1 VALEVRRFLAGG
13 DRRFGVPDLE
23 HIQSVTLSDV
33 ENWVGPAIRRD
44 PLELSMVGDLDPDA
58 VVDLAARY
66 LGALERADA
75 PAHPRRP
82 GAPDFPRGKE
92 LTVRVDTR
100 IPKGLVQ
107 MAYPTDDIRDIG
119 QTRRLAT
126 LANVFSDRLREELRE
141 RLGATYSPYAFNDPS
156 RTYDGYGLM
165 QAVVSIDPEDADTV
179 TGAIRKI
186 IADLNQNGV
195 TAEELE
201 RALKPTINGIRDMR
215 RKNGYWLN
223 TVLTGS
229 REYPEQLEWAQTIE
243 ADYRS
248 ITAEEVSRLAAVFL
262 KNEAAAEVVI
272 RPDPAVAEAAAAAG
286 AGG

>member
-1 VALEVRRFLAGG
+1 VL
-13 DRRFGVPDLE
+13 
-23 HIQSVTLSDV
+23 
-33 ENWVGPAIRRD
+33 
-44 PLELSMVGDLDPDA
+44 
-58 VVDLAARY
+58 
-66 LGALERADA
+66 
-75 PAHPRRP
+75 
-82 GAPDFPRGKE
+82 
-92 LTVRVDTR
+92 
-100 IPKGLVQ
+100 
-107 MAYPTDDIRDIG
+107 
-119 QTRRLAT
+119 
-126 LANVFSDRLREELRE
+126 
-141 RLGATYSPYAFNDPS
+141 
-156 RTYDGYGLM
+156 
-165 QAVVSIDPEDADTV
+165 QAVVSIDPEDAGTV

-186 IADLNQNGV
+186 IADLNENGV
-195 TAEELE
+195 TADELE

-248 ITAEEVSRLAAVFL
+248 ITAEEVSRLAGVFL

>member
-1 VALEVRRFLAGG
+1 
-13 DRRFGVPDLE
+13 
-23 HIQSVTLSDV
+23 

-44 PLELSMVGDLDPDA
+44 PLELSIVGDLDPDA

-66 LGALERADA
+66 LGGLERADA
-75 PAHPRRP
+75 PARSRRP
-82 GAPDFPRGKE
+82 GAPDFPRGEK

-107 MAYPTDDIRDIG
+107 MAFPTDDIWDIG

-141 RLGATYSPYAFNDPS
+141 RLGATYSPYAYNDPS

-186 IADLNQNGV
+186 IADLNENGV
-195 TAEELE
+195 TQEELE

-215 RKNGYWLN
+215 RKNDYWLN

-229 REYPEQLEWAQTIE
+229 AEYPEQLEWARTIE

-248 ITAEEVSRLAAVFL
+248 ITAEEVSRLAAIFL
-262 KNEAAAEVVI
+262 KNDAAAEVVI
-272 RPDPAVAEAAAAAG
+272 RPDRAAAEAAAG